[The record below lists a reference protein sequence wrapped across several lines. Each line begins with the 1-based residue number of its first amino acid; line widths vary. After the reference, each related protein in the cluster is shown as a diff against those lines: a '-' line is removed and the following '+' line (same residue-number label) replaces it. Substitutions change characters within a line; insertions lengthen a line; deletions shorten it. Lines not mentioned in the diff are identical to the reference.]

1 MPTATQS
8 CFARGDDACSPIL
21 RGMSHFVAQP
31 EHLERALGDGE
42 SIEQLFAHLDQGDGL
57 IFLDDQG
64 RLCFVEQPL
73 PVYYEREEVVGAELE
88 RLCSH
93 YGVAD
98 GDLSVVRGR
107 MIVDGAW
114 GPEEVLVENGRLFV
128 FGDPDNKPLPE
139 AEVQRAHWLFVT
151 TLSALCEVDPAG
163 ISTASLD
170 AYESPAHAIS
180 VRLWGGEPVSVG
192 LIVGALDSAFGEV
205 SDEDAARITEMIRE
219 TVREH
224 S

>member
-1 MPTATQS
+1 M
-8 CFARGDDACSPIL
+8 L
-21 RGMSHFVAQP
+21 RGMSHFVARP

-42 SIEQLFAHLDQGDGL
+42 TIEQLFADLDQDDGL

-73 PVYYEREEVVGAELE
+73 PIYYEREEVVGAELE
-88 RLCSH
+88 RLCAH

-107 MIVDGAW
+107 MIVEGAW

-139 AEVQRAHWLFVT
+139 AEVQRAHWLFAI
-151 TLSALCEVDPAG
+151 TLSALGEVDPAG
-163 ISTASLD
+163 IRTASPD
-170 AYESPAHAIS
+170 AYESLAQAIS

-192 LIVGALDSAFGEV
+192 LIAGALDWAFGEV
-205 SDEDAARITEMIRE
+205 SDEDAARITAMIE
-219 TVREH
+219 QALREH